1 MYENKPIRVIKRYPN
16 RRLYD
21 IDSSRYVNLS
31 DLRQLVLDGV
41 RFQVLVEKTQEDQTK
56 NVLMQIFLE
65 LEMSGQPIFSDQS
78 LRNLIVM
85 NSTMSNDVTESYLSR
100 LFNFLN
106 LSSISFK
113 WNTHKHIYILVLFV
127 K

>member
-85 NSTMSNDVTESYLSR
+85 NSTMSNDVIESYLSR

-106 LSSISFK
+106 LSSK
-113 WNTHKHIYILVLFV
+113 
-127 K
+127 

>member
-21 IDSSRYVNLS
+21 VDTSRYVNLS

-41 RFQVLVEKTQEDQTK
+41 RFQVIVDKTQEDQTK
-56 NVLMQIFLE
+56 NVLLQIFLE

-78 LRNLIVM
+78 LKNLILLNNAVSGGLA
-85 NSTMSNDVTESYLSR
+85 NSYLSQWM
-100 LFNFLN
+100 
-106 LSSISFK
+106 SF
-113 WNTHKHIYILVLFV
+113 VSRV
-127 K
+127 P